1 MQTLLNEYYS
11 GKLSRRGFLG
21 RLVAAGITAAS
32 AAQVVDA
39 ADLGQTAAGG
49 EGATSI
55 TGTGGDLLVEQMRA
69 AGSRFVFT
77 NPGSMEVGFFDA
89 LTDRDDVKV
98 IMGLHESIVIP
109 MADGYH
115 RVTQQP
121 AFVNVHTIGGTAQM
135 AGQLYNAHFDGSAL
149 VITSGM
155 VDTTVFSDEGGLGP
169 NRGMS
174 QGDINRM
181 FTKVSWDVRNP
192 ASVAVSLRRAYK
204 VATTAPGGPV
214 YIAYSREALS
224 AKNVAGAIY
233 PRDNFLV
240 EARPRPAKDQIET
253 LARWMLDAER
263 PIPIFGDEVWKS
275 GAQDDVIAL
284 CELLGLP
291 AAGPGLRQG
300 FRNVPTS
307 HPHYI
312 GTYAVDAPYPRGQ
325 ADLVIQVGMRD
336 WGGTAIPTTS
346 PLAPGA
352 KFVAMGIDTAMLGR
366 TQPLDLAVVAD
377 VKAAI
382 RDLTDAITSM
392 ATADRLAR
400 IRDGRAAKVKAAVA
414 ETRRQ
419 LLASIRSN
427 YGKAPIHPDEL
438 AYEMEQTLDPDAIL
452 VLESQT
458 SPGSQNNPG
467 TTLFTAGHR
476 EGEKMWVTNTGLSLG
491 WGLGAAIGAKLGEP
505 NRQVV
510 CSIGDGA
517 VMFSAA
523 AFWTMKRYQVPVLTI
538 VWNNQNYQA
547 VRNGFYA
554 YDGRMKAT
562 GRFHGMYLGDPDIDF
577 VKLAES
583 QGVKGERISS
593 GSDLRA
599 ALRRGIQATRDGNPY
614 VVDVAISRF
623 GGGAESTWHQGYK
636 LAAERKR
643 MV

>member
-1 MQTLLNEYYS
+1 MRTLLNDYYS
-11 GKLSRRGFLG
+11 GALSRRNFLG
-21 RLVAAGITAAS
+21 SLVAAGFTAAS
-32 AAQVVDA
+32 AARVVDA
-39 ADLGQTAAGG
+39 ADLGQSPAAGG
-49 EGATSI
+49 DAAAV
-55 TGTGGDLLVEQMRA
+55 TGTGGELLVEQMRA

-89 LTDRDDVKV
+89 LTDRDAVKV

-149 VITSGM
+149 VVTSGM
-155 VDTTVFSDEGGLGP
+155 VDTTVFSDEAGLGP

-181 FTKVSWDVRNP
+181 FTKVSWEVRNP
-192 ASVAVSLRRAYK
+192 ASVPLSLRRAYK

-214 YIAYSREALS
+214 YVAYAREALT
-224 AKNVAGAIY
+224 AKNVTGEIY
-233 PRDNFLV
+233 PRENFLV

-253 LARWMLDAER
+253 LAKWLLEAER
-263 PIPIFGDEVWKS
+263 PVPIFGDEVWKS
-275 GAQDDVIAL
+275 GAQHEVIAL

-300 FRNVPTS
+300 FRNVPTT
-307 HPHYI
+307 HPQYI
-312 GTYAVDAPYPRGQ
+312 GTYSASAVYPRGG
-325 ADLVIQVGMRD
+325 ADLLLQIGTRD
-336 WGGTAIPTTS
+336 SGGTAVPTTS
-346 PLAPGA
+346 QRSPGR
-352 KFVAMGIDTAMLGR
+352 KFVAVGIDTAMLGR
-366 TQPLDLAVVAD
+366 TQPMDLAIVAD

-382 RDLTDAITSM
+382 RDLIDAVTSM

-400 IRDGRAAKVKAAVA
+400 IRDPRLSMVKAAVA
-414 ETRRQ
+414 ENHRQ
-419 LLASIRSN
+419 MLASVKAN
-427 YGKAPIHPDEL
+427 FGKAPIHPDEL
-438 AYEMEQTLDPDAIL
+438 AYEMEQTLDRDGIL

-458 SPGSQNNPG
+458 SPGNQNNPG

-476 EGEKMWVTNTGLSLG
+476 ENEKLWITNTGLSLG
-491 WGLGAAIGAKLGEP
+491 WGLGAAIGVKLGEP

-523 AFWTMKRYQVPVLTI
+523 AFWTMKRYQVPVLTV

-547 VRNGFYA
+547 VRNGFYG

-562 GRFHGMYLGDPDIDF
+562 GHYHGMFLGDPDIDF

-583 QGVKGERISS
+583 QGVSGEKVTA
-593 GSDLRA
+593 GSDLKA

-614 VVDVAISRF
+614 VIDVAIARF

-636 LAAERKR
+636 LAVERKR